1 MLTSLRSCMPIAL
14 LAALVTLSACGGGGG
29 GGSGGGGTGGGGTGT
44 GGSAGSCGTA
54 AASAAIPSGVY
65 LAGEAGNSVPIIVP
79 NGGQTNRANLVA
91 FDPQNLNLQTVLA
104 NAGTYSNELG
114 IEYGTY
120 NSATQSLGQPYIG
133 QMVFVQNG
141 KFFKV
146 DLRKG
151 GAGLTPVQVS
161 NETSADNLCSVR
173 PYRLVD
179 YVNPDN
185 TTLLYSQPG
194 PNGTCDNT
202 AGSDDVWKIIKLGM
216 SATTAPLAAKPL
228 VVGLHNTSG
237 AAVGWLAINGTSL
250 TRYDDSFAN
259 PSPLTSITA
268 GTDVFELTLHAGG
281 VEKAMVDIN
290 NTLQIYD
297 CATTVSPQ
305 PITSF
310 NGVAIHGTA
319 TDESA
324 LYVAQTDATGSN
336 IRRFGYDG
344 SVPAA
349 PLTNDPALPN
359 LVGITTSANRV
370 VYVVVSN
377 PSPSRVQLKSVLKAG
392 SNSMPTILSIQGA
405 QDFAGTSGAVVAV
418 TNNIYINVDVLGQV
432 AGNTPFAIVRTDDG
446 TGSPSETANARWL
459 NLTFGTGGSSN
470 PPNVSSISSFARL
483 IRAENVTSTA
493 PSGQPVVYNYSG
505 ATIKSCDPTTCT
517 SFVTLGTMPGGTTT
531 IDRLS
536 FDRNATASL
545 GQALQIVNTTT
556 GAFKADLYFTNPT
569 VDNTGNPV
577 QRLTFNIP

>member
-377 PSPSRVQLKSVLKAG
+377 PSRLQLKSVLKTG
-392 SNSMPTILSIQGA
+392 SNSTPTILKFQNA
-405 QDFAGTSGAVVAV
+405 VDFSGTSGAVVAV
-418 TNNIYINVDVLGQV
+418 NNNIYFNVDLLGPV
-432 AGNTPFAIVRTDDG
+432 SGNTPYAVVRSDDG
-446 TGSPSETANARWL
+446 TGSPSETAQARWL

-470 PPNVSSISSFARL
+470 PPNVSSISSFAHL

-493 PSGQPVVYNYSG
+493 SAGQQPVYNYSG
-505 ATIKSCDPTTCT
+505 ATIKSCDPATCT
-517 SFVTLGTMPGGTTT
+517 SFVTLGTMPGGTI

-545 GQALQIVNTTT
+545 GQALRSSVTLP
-556 GAFKADLYFTNPT
+556 GAFTADIYAVNP
-569 VDNTGNPV
+569 NTAGS
-577 QRLTFNIP
+577 LTRITTNIP

>member
-1 MLTSLRSCMPIAL
+1 MLMLTSLHSCMPIAL
-14 LAALVTLSACGGGGG
+14 LAALVTLSACGSGG
-29 GGSGGGGTGGGGTGT
+29 GGSGGGGSGGGGPAT
-44 GGSAGSCGTA
+44 GGSAGFCGTA

-65 LAGEAGNSVPIIVP
+65 LAGEVGNSVPIIVP
-79 NGGQTNRANLVA
+79 NEGLTNRANLVA
-91 FDPQNLNLQTVLA
+91 FDPQNLTLQTVLA

-120 NSATQSLGQPYIG
+120 NSGTQTLGQPYIG

-151 GAGLTPVQVS
+151 GAGLAPVQVS
-161 NETSADNLCSVR
+161 NETGADNLCSFR

-202 AGSDDVWKIIKLGM
+202 SGSDDVWKVIKLGM

-281 VEKAMVDIN
+281 VEKAMVNIN
-290 NTLQIYD
+290 KTLQIYD

-349 PLTNDPALPN
+349 PLASDPALTN
-359 LVGITTSANRV
+359 LVSITTSANRV
-370 VYVVVSN
+370 VYVVVSGPN
-377 PSPSRVQLKSVLKAG
+377 RVQLKSALKTG
-392 SNSMPTILSIQGA
+392 SNSTPTILPIQGA
-405 QDFAGTSGAVVAV
+405 QDFSGTSGAVVAV
-418 TNNIYINVDVLGQV
+418 NNNIYFNVDILGQV

-446 TGSPSETANARWL
+446 SGSSSETQNARWL
-459 NLTFGTGGSSN
+459 NLTFGTGSSN
-470 PPNVSSISSFARL
+470 PPNVSSISSLARL

-493 PSGQPVVYNYSG
+493 PSGQPVYNYSG
-505 ATIKSCDPTTCT
+505 ATIKSCDPATCT
-517 SFVTLGTMPGGTTT
+517 SFVTLGTMPGGTT